1 MDIFFGYFIWGL
13 IIAAPLWWLAW
24 RLRLGRYLP
33 DWAKPASQRP
43 LELPQQLDALVIRG
57 KRRKDLVIRR
67 PSAARAAV
75 SAPTQ
80 TQADTQAT
88 LAEPRS

>member
-13 IIAAPLWWLAW
+13 MIAAPLWWLAW

-43 LELPQQLDALVIRG
+43 LELPPQLDAVVIRG
-57 KRRKDLVIRR
+57 KRRKDLVVLSPSIA
-67 PSAARAAV
+67 SAAARSPAHAD
-75 SAPTQ
+75 SQ
-80 TQADTQAT
+80 TT

>member
-1 MDIFFGYFIWGL
+1 MDIFFGFFVWGL

-43 LELPQQLDALVIRG
+43 LELPPQLDALVIRG
-57 KRRKDLVIRR
+57 KRRKDLVVRR
-67 PSAARAAV
+67 VSAAPAALRAAPHTD
-75 SAPTQ
+75 S
-80 TQADTQAT
+80 QAT